1 MEFYDI
7 LSDILEEDV
16 NENTVLREL
25 EAFDSLSILSI
36 IAMVDKQYKVM
47 LTAKDIQNTVTAGDL
62 LAYINSR
69 K

>member
-7 LSDILEEDV
+7 LSEILEEDV
-16 NENTVLREL
+16 YEDTVLKEV
-25 EAFDSLSILSI
+25 ETFDSLSILSI

-47 LTAKDIQNTVTAGDL
+47 LTAKDIQNTITAGDL
-62 LAYINSR
+62 LDYINSR